1 MGQVKEKL
9 GICCTRAERIQL
21 LSLIPE
27 HWSRQK
33 AVLFF
38 NVTEYMV
45 RTARNVKKRKGTLG
59 IPDSIHRHG
68 ISHQLLA
75 IVKSFYEDEQISQ
88 MRAEKKGFCE
98 CQKL

>member
-1 MGQVKEKL
+1 M
-9 GICCTRAERIQL
+9 
-21 LSLIPE
+21 SLNTWLE
-27 HWSRQK
+27 LQEMS
-33 AVLFF
+33 
-38 NVTEYMV
+38 
-45 RTARNVKKRKGTLG
+45 KKRKGTLG